1 MNSMKISL
9 KIWLVISILL
19 VLVSL
24 YGVFN
29 TRVSLTYEVYEPLAM
44 GKVTDSLKEKEENYK
59 AILFWLWILIGYISI
74 NVIYIT
80 ILLRRMK
87 KAK

>member
-1 MNSMKISL
+1 MKISL

>member
-1 MNSMKISL
+1 
-9 KIWLVISILL
+9 
-19 VLVSL
+19 L